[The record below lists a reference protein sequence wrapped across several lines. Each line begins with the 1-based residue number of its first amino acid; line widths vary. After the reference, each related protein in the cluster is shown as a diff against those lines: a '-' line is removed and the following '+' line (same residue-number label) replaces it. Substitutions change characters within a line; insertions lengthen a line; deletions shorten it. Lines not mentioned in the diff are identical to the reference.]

1 MSAPTVTA
9 TPARSKMDTRTIT
22 SIAMLT
28 GVSVIIAWMS
38 KLMPPVMFLD
48 FDFKH
53 VAVCVGGFT
62 FGPMAAAIISVLAC
76 FIELITF
83 SGTGPGAS

>member
-1 MSAPTVTA
+1 MSAPTVSA
-9 TPARSKMDTRTIT
+9 TPARSKMDTKTIT

-28 GVSVIIAWMS
+28 GISVIIAWMS

-53 VAVCVGGFT
+53 VVVCVGGPSPPPSSPLWWPWWRCSPSAT
-62 FGPMAAAIISVLAC
+62 PAPSALS
-76 FIELITF
+76 
-83 SGTGPGAS
+83 